1 MYWLC
6 IFYHTK
12 TVRISNT
19 SGGGAC
25 LALLEHRQHGNSISA
40 YYGTLKE
47 PMEERLIA
55 QMRRDEER
63 HWWFAGRRQVLLAL
77 VASEQLG
84 PRARLLDVGCGT
96 GFFLEAAAERYAVA
110 GLDPSP
116 QAVGF
121 CLERGLT
128 GVREGGVTALA
139 DMTSDFD
146 AVTFFDVI
154 EHLPDDLGALRLARQ
169 VLRPGGRV
177 FVSVPAYQWLWSHHD
192 EAHGHQRRYASEWLR
207 QRLATAGFTN
217 TRTGYFNTRLL
228 PLALLVRGFQ
238 RMTGRGLEADL
249 RPPPE
254 PVNQLFTRTFAGES
268 GRLGRPGSSGYPFG
282 LSVFGVGVA

>member
-1 MYWLC
+1 
-6 IFYHTK
+6 
-12 TVRISNT
+12 
-19 SGGGAC
+19 
-25 LALLEHRQHGNSISA
+25 
-40 YYGTLKE
+40 
-47 PMEERLIA
+47 MERRLIA

-63 HWWFAGRRQVLLAL
+63 HWWFAARRRVLLAL
-77 VASEQLG
+77 AASELQPG
-84 PRARLLDVGCGT
+84 ARLLDVGCGT

-121 CLERGLT
+121 CLKRGLT
-128 GVREGGVTALA
+128 EVREGGVATLA
-139 DMTSDFD
+139 GMKPGFD

-154 EHLPDDLGALRLARQ
+154 EHLPDDLGALALARQ

-192 EAHGHQRRYASEWLR
+192 EVHGHQRRYTRVLLR
-207 QRLATAGFTN
+207 QRLEAAGLN
-217 TRTGYFNTRLL
+217 QPRTGYFNARLL
-228 PLALLVRGFQ
+228 PLALLIRGFQ
-238 RMTGRGLEADL
+238 RLTGRGLEVDL

-254 PVNQLFTRTFAGES
+254 PANQLFTRIFAGES